1 MWWYKQNVKE
11 EIITTGTGEHTN
23 IFHLL
28 LSLPLLYSDFLLYPQ
43 GYKFKRA
50 ENQHSLS
57 CSEKQTVLCHWN
69 ALYFFFFFLLESRH
83 THLLVAS
90 HWHTLNAQSKVLPW
104 CRCAG
109 FCRGRVC
116 SCWAI
121 SLFVPP
127 SLLHVPAWLSQTS
140 QLQLHKHSHFS
151 FSLLH

>member
-1 MWWYKQNVKE
+1 MCIQVQCLMWWYKQNVRE

-28 LSLPLLYSDFLLYPQ
+28 LSLPLLSSDFLLYPQ

-57 CSEKQTVLCHWN
+57 CSEKQTKHCHWN
-69 ALYFFFFFLLESRH
+69 ALFFFLLESRH

-104 CRCAG
+104 CCCAG
-109 FCRGRVC
+109 FCRG
-116 SCWAI
+116 
-121 SLFVPP
+121 SLF
-127 SLLHVPAWLSQTS
+127 LLG
-140 QLQLHKHSHFS
+140 HFS
-151 FSLLH
+151 LRATIPASCTSLTFSNFSTTAAQAFSFFF